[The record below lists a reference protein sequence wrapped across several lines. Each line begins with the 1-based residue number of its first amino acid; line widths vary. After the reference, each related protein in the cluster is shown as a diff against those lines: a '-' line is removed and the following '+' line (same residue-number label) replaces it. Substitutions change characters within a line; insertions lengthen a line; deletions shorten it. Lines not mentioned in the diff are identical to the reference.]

1 MIFIKLYQKC
11 KQLLPSIKSPVTQI
25 KFIRYLS
32 KNISSNFHFRLQSLG
47 ATHIPVGRALLREAF
62 IKPSLSR
69 VQDGKNWKNRAVGL
83 QQTQQTHFAG
93 KDGNIVANT
102 NAKKKVNNTNLRGGE
117 KPTGCW
123 RWFFG
128 PSSIFQVG
136 DAESSLR
143 KSTISKKKENGSKK
157 TGSVVSLTTH

>member
-102 NAKKKVNNTNLRGGE
+102 NAKKKGE
-117 KPTGCW
+117 QHQPPW
-123 RWFFG
+123 RWKTHWLLEVVFWSLQHL
-128 PSSIFQVG
+128 PSWRCGVISQEIHHLQKK
-136 DAESSLR
+136 R
-143 KSTISKKKENGSKK
+143 KRFKENG
-157 TGSVVSLTTH
+157 